1 MLSVVTSH
9 PEMQENGIWLQ
20 AQIVPNVNPIITS
33 ISDVSPDQGGWVT
46 LEFTRS
52 YFDGWYGNQR
62 TELYTVEL
70 NDNGTWT
77 AANSNVAYQNNRY
90 VTLVHTLQ
98 DSGLMGDG
106 MTEFRVVAGMDEGTF
121 FSASEYGYSTD
132 DLAPG
137 APMNVATN
145 QSGSHM
151 VLNWEH
157 SGEDYHHFSVYRHD
171 NADFEPHADNHIGDV
186 AEMTLVDSTAEWFTM
201 QYYIVTATDFGGNVS
216 DPSETV
222 EGYIHVNFAPVIDQ
236 VDPQVMNE
244 DQVLELVVSASDQN
258 EEDVLTYAASSSSE
272 DVAVAVNVDT
282 LTFTLTE
289 NWYGSAD
296 IMVSVTDSEFADT
309 TEFTLTVNSVNDAP
323 EVFTLLGPEDGS
335 TIVITPDAIAQGTI
349 LHVNWSSSLDVDADD
364 LSYGFALYGGPF
376 SPETPALI
384 DTVVSDTVVHLSYE
398 SLAQALG
405 FLGESVFSC
414 DWTVFATDGMD
425 TTMSSD
431 IWNVT
436 LDASGVLSVD
446 GELLPTEFA
455 LHQNYPNPFNPTTTL
470 RYDLPQDSHVLITI
484 YDIRGRKVKTLINE
498 NQNAG
503 YRITQWNATNDFGQP
518 ISAGM
523 YIYAIQ
529 AGDFRTVKKMILLK

>member
-1 MLSVVTSH
+1 M
-9 PEMQENGIWLQ
+9 
-20 AQIVPNVNPIITS
+20 
-33 ISDVSPDQGGWVT
+33 
-46 LEFTRS
+46 
-52 YFDGWYGNQR
+52 
-62 TELYTVEL
+62 
-70 NDNGTWT
+70 
-77 AANSNVAYQNNRY
+77 
-90 VTLVHTLQ
+90 
-98 DSGLMGDG
+98 
-106 MTEFRVVAGMDEGTF
+106 
-121 FSASEYGYSTD
+121 
-132 DLAPG
+132 
-137 APMNVATN
+137 
-145 QSGSHM
+145 
-151 VLNWEH
+151 
-157 SGEDYHHFSVYRHD
+157 
-171 NADFEPHADNHIGDV
+171 
-186 AEMTLVDSTAEWFTM
+186 
-201 QYYIVTATDFGGNVS
+201 
-216 DPSETV
+216 
-222 EGYIHVNFAPVIDQ
+222 NFAPVIDQ

-258 EEDVLTYAASSSSE
+258 EEDVLTYTASSSSE

-364 LSYGFALYGGPF
+364 LSYGFVLYGGPF
-376 SPETPALI
+376 SLETPALI

-436 LDASGVLSVD
+436 LDASGVLSID

>member
-1 MLSVVTSH
+1 MRVRSL
-9 PEMQENGIWLQ
+9 
-20 AQIVPNVNPIITS
+20 VP
-33 ISDVSPDQGGWVT
+33 
-46 LEFTRS
+46 
-52 YFDGWYGNQR
+52 
-62 TELYTVEL
+62 
-70 NDNGTWT
+70 
-77 AANSNVAYQNNRY
+77 
-90 VTLVHTLQ
+90 
-98 DSGLMGDG
+98 
-106 MTEFRVVAGMDEGTF
+106 
-121 FSASEYGYSTD
+121 SEYGYSTD

-137 APMNVATN
+137 APMNVAAN
-145 QSGSHM
+145 QSGNHM

-157 SGEDYHHFSVYRHD
+157 AGEDYHHFSVYRHD
-171 NADFEPHADNHIGDV
+171 NSDFEPHIDNHIGNV
-186 AEMTLVDSTAEWFTM
+186 TEMNMVDSTAEWFTP

-216 DPSETV
+216 DFSETV
-222 EGYIHVNFAPVIDQ
+222 EGYIHVNFAPTIDQ
-236 VDPQVMNE
+236 IDPQVMNE
-244 DQVLELVVSASDQN
+244 DQILELVVSASDQN

-272 DVAVAVNVDT
+272 DVAVVVNMDT

-289 NWYGSAD
+289 NWFGSAD
-296 IMVSVTDSEFADT
+296 IMVSVTDSEFSDT

-405 FLGESVFSC
+405 LLGESVFSC
-414 DWTVFATDGMD
+414 DWTVFATDGVD

-446 GELLPTEFA
+446 GELLPMEYA

-470 RYDLPQDSHVLITI
+470 RYDLPQDSHV
-484 YDIRGRKVKTLINE
+484 
-498 NQNAG
+498 
-503 YRITQWNATNDFGQP
+503 
-518 ISAGM
+518 
-523 YIYAIQ
+523 
-529 AGDFRTVKKMILLK
+529 